1 MGMEM
6 KMLLWA
12 VLLGLLQVALAATLA
27 TGQRGLGWN
36 AGPRDDSPRPLTGA
50 AGRLDRASR
59 NFLETFGF
67 FAVAVLLLVQ
77 SQKGTDQSAMG
88 AQLYFWARVAYIP
101 AYALG
106 ISYVRTAIWAASMA
120 GLVMVLLPLFG

>member
-1 MGMEM
+1 MEM

-12 VLLGLLQVALAATLA
+12 VVLGLVQVALAATLA

-36 AGPRDDSPRPLTGA
+36 AGPRDDPPRPLTGA
-50 AGRLDRASR
+50 AGRLDRASH

-67 FAVAVLLLVQ
+67 FAVAVLLLVHAG
-77 SQKGTDQSAMG
+77 KGTEQTAMG

>member
-1 MGMEM
+1 MEM

-12 VLLGLLQVALAATLA
+12 VVLGLVQVALAATLA

-36 AGPRDDSPRPLTGA
+36 AGPRDDPPRTLTGA
-50 AGRLDRASR
+50 AGRLDRASH

-67 FAVAVLLLVQ
+67 FAVAVLLLVH
-77 SQKGTDQSAMG
+77 SGKGTEQTAMG

-120 GLVMVLLPLFG
+120 GLIMVLLPLFG

>member
-1 MGMEM
+1 MEM

-12 VLLGLLQVALAATLA
+12 VVLGLVQIALAATLA

-36 AGPRDDSPRPLTGA
+36 AGPRDDPPRPLTGA
-50 AGRLDRASR
+50 AGRLDRASH

>member
-1 MGMEM
+1 MEM

-12 VLLGLLQVALAATLA
+12 VVLGLVQVASAATLA

-36 AGPRDDSPRPLTGA
+36 AGPRDDPPRPLTGA
-50 AGRLDRASR
+50 AGRLDRASH

-67 FAVAVLLLVQ
+67 FAVAVLLLVHAG
-77 SQKGTDQSAMG
+77 KGTEQTAMG